1 MRPVK
6 FVCLLAFIGFL
17 TGCSSSPVTN
27 PDTTPIE
34 AQYVQTISYRVDSIS
49 ETTLELENHHTR
61 QITQL
66 PSANIEKSF
75 DIDSGND
82 KTIVITDDDLGLSGT
97 MRLEIDLTFR

>member
-1 MRPVK
+1 MRLVK
-6 FVCLLAFIGFL
+6 FVCLLTFIGFL

-34 AQYVQTISYRVDSIS
+34 AQYVQTVSYRVDSSS
-49 ETTLELENHHTR
+49 ETTLALENHHTR

-75 DIDSGND
+75 DLEVGDK
-82 KTIVITDDDLGLSGT
+82 KTIVITDEDLGLPGT
-97 MRLEIDLTFR
+97 MRLEIDLTF